1 MNLPC
6 LCIDI
11 AKVKFNACLLQL
23 TGKLK
28 HKVFSNNA
36 AGFAQLHE
44 WLEKQLVSQVHAST
58 PRGLPARGPR
68 PAWKL
73 PALTEKRS
81 RTSCTSKAIPSV

>member
-1 MNLPC
+1 MNLPR
-6 LCIDI
+6 LGIDI

-28 HKVFSNNA
+28 HKVFANNA
-36 AGFAQLHE
+36 AGFAQLQE
-44 WLEKQLVSQVHAST
+44 WLEKLEAPQVHAST

-81 RTSCTSKAIPSV
+81 RTTCTSRVTPSV